1 MFADTKEVIAVKY
14 TQKYTQHAMH
24 YTLYIYPMRQYDNT
38 KKNDYYKGQ
47 CNWKGLD
54 NGNSFGGYKYKEN
67 TDIDS
72 GIIRQIWNTYV

>member
-1 MFADTKEVIAVKY
+1 
-14 TQKYTQHAMH
+14 
-24 YTLYIYPMRQYDNT
+24 MRQCDNT

-54 NGNSFGGYKYKEN
+54 KGNSFGGYKYKEN

-72 GIIRQIWNTYV
+72 HETQMFSTITRC

>member
-1 MFADTKEVIAVKY
+1 MLY
-14 TQKYTQHAMH
+14 TTS
-24 YTLYIYPMRQYDNT
+24 YIYPMRQYDNT

-54 NGNSFGGYKYKEN
+54 KGNSFGGYKYKEN

-72 GIIRQIWNTYV
+72 HETQMFSTITRC